1 MQEQL
6 KQEIK
11 QLQKELNRKDKALAE
26 TAALLVLK
34 KSGCHLGF
42 RRGQLTSV
50 KERQQIIALITEAQ
64 LAGARQAKACELL
77 GLSAKTLQRWMSADE
92 MKDKRIDAL
101 KQPVNKLTKLERQRI
116 IRLVN
121 SAEYG
126 HLPPSKIVP
135 TLLDKG
141 IWLASESSFYR
152 VMKAHNLLV
161 HREKAK
167 PTRNVKRP
175 KSLTATKPNEI
186 YTWDITY
193 LPTRIKGQFLYLYLV
208 MDVYSRKVV
217 GWQSNERR
225 NIISD
230 ATRIRYC
237 PIF

>member
-1 MQEQL
+1 MNQYCRAKGLYPHHIQQWKQDFAKGASAKPAPSESKQL

-26 TAALLVLK
+26 TAALLVLKK

-92 MKDKRIDAL
+92 IKDKRIDAI

-141 IWLASESSFYR
+141 I
-152 VMKAHNLLV
+152 
-161 HREKAK
+161 
-167 PTRNVKRP
+167 
-175 KSLTATKPNEI
+175 
-186 YTWDITY
+186 
-193 LPTRIKGQFLYLYLV
+193 
-208 MDVYSRKVV
+208 
-217 GWQSNERR
+217 
-225 NIISD
+225 
-230 ATRIRYC
+230 
-237 PIF
+237 